1 MFFGHASPEFMTGS
15 PSGAATPFFGWTGGS
30 VIGEAGFSPF
40 QSSRTPGTASFSP
53 YQSPGSGAGFSPGFS
68 PAQSPASVGGMS
80 PMSPYMPSLVSKLI
94 PIIYDMESFWN
105 NFSNH
110 PKPW

>member
-1 MFFGHASPEFMTGS
+1 MFFGHASPEFMAGGS

-94 PIIYDMESFWN
+94 PRNLNRRAWN
-105 NFSNH
+105 LFRDNF
-110 PKPW
+110 

>member
-1 MFFGHASPEFMTGS
+1 MMHRSPTAWSLELPCALAILIQLTTDTGT
-15 PSGAATPFFGWTGGS
+15 ANCGWAGGS

-94 PIIYDMESFWN
+94 SKN
-105 NFSNH
+105 
-110 PKPW
+110 